1 MVSKRARANSTVG
14 TRLSAIQETM
24 AELEG
29 RTRTPAPD
37 TSEER
42 LEVVERKLEMLGS
55 AHYRA
60 DEDLLVRGSDYAY
73 ALLDPAYVG
82 PGPARVSVLPSGT
95 LSDGS
100 YEWRGSY
107 YPWGNRVVNMI
118 RVDGRWFID
127 GHSQTAIDPLT
138 GGGRGGIVK
147 LNLLNGWTNY
157 SEYTGSYQY
166 VEAQAQ
172 LLPSGIVVLSGL
184 PGNGTV
190 TSETVIATLPPGYR
204 PDSDMMFPT
213 LNGNAWKSIKIKANG
228 DILTQ
233 SGWISS
239 FASLDG
245 IAFPAAGVASWTE
258 IGASGSGSSF
268 ANSWAMYP
276 NPIWGTPAYWKDPY
290 GLVWFRGI
298 ISGGSRATDNLAMIN
313 LPATH
318 RSTKQQ
324 HHTTVGDDQYGLVSS
339 YSGAGVAYKSG
350 TFGTNWISLAP
361 VTIMTDEALS
371 TGVWTEPVLK
381 SGWSNYDPTQ
391 FPGLGVTRRA
401 DGLGLSR
408 GLIRLGTVGSA
419 AAVANL
425 PRELFPAMTSL
436 RPISAVAA
444 AGRLDI
450 YGHRGFSYTNTVPG
464 QMTINFGNAGWVS
477 LDGLKW
483 MVGEL

>member
-213 LNGNAWKSIKIKANG
+213 LSGNAWKSIKIKANG

-298 ISGGSRATDNLAMIN
+298 ISGGSRAADNTPMIS
-313 LPATH
+313 LPASH
-318 RSTKQQ
+318 RSVLQQ
-324 HHTTVGDDQYGLVSS
+324 HYAATAEDGFGLVGAQATNGLNYKNAPSGSS
-339 YSGAGVAYKSG
+339 
-350 TFGTNWISLAP
+350 WISLAGITI
-361 VTIMTDEALS
+361 VTQDSYTSGSWFTRPL
-371 TGVWTEPVLK
+371 L
-381 SGWSNYDPTQ
+381 SGWSNYDVAV
-391 FPGLGVTRRA
+391 FPAAAVTRRP

-408 GLIRLGTVGSA
+408 GLIRAGTVGGGEK
-419 AAVANL
+419 AVGL
-425 PRELFPAMTSL
+425 PRNLMPAMGSITP
-436 RPISAVAA
+436 RPAGAA
-444 AGRLDI
+444 AGRVDI
-450 YGHRGFSYTNTVPG
+450 YGHKTTGPTGSLSV
-464 QMTINFGNAGWVS
+464 NFGSNNWVS
-477 LDGLKW
+477 LDGMKW